1 MNNMALVR
9 FKQIENRLPEDLT
22 ISGSL
27 TVYGNATFIQTS
39 SIPALIV
46 SGTQEIVKSDITPT
60 TYSASIGIEN
70 LGKWADTGSN
80 QTIDLGDESY

>member
-1 MNNMALVR
+1 MHNMALIR
-9 FKQIENRLPEDLT
+9 FKQIENRMREDLV
-22 ISGSL
+22 ISGSI

-60 TYSASIGIEN
+60 TYSASIGIQN

>member
-1 MNNMALVR
+1 MALVR
-9 FKQIENRLPEDLT
+9 FKQIEKTISSNIT

-27 TVYGNATFIQTS
+27 SVYGNATFIQTS

-46 SGTQEIVKSDITPT
+46 SGTQEIVKSDITAT
-60 TYSASIGIEN
+60 TYSASIGIQN

-80 QTIDLGDESY
+80 QTIDLGDNSY

>member
-1 MNNMALVR
+1 MALVR
-9 FKQIENRLPEDLT
+9 FKQIENRLPEDFT

-46 SGTQEIVKSDITPT
+46 SGTQEIVKSDITAT

-80 QTIDLGDESY
+80 QTIDLGNESY

>member
-1 MNNMALVR
+1 MALIR
-9 FKQIENRLPEDLT
+9 FKQIEKTIIDDVV

-27 TVYGNATFIQTS
+27 SVYGNATFVQTS

-46 SGTQEIVKSDITPT
+46 SGTQQIVKSDITAT
-60 TYSASIGIEN
+60 TYSASLDIQN
-70 LGKWADTGSN
+70 LGAWADTGSN

>member
-1 MNNMALVR
+1 MALIR
-9 FKQIENRLPEDLT
+9 FKQIERLVPGDLT

-27 TVYGNATFIQTS
+27 SVYGNATFVQTS

-46 SGTQEIVKSDITPT
+46 SGTQEIVKSDITAT
-60 TYSASIGIEN
+60 TYSASLEIQN
-70 LGKWADTGSN
+70 LGTWADTGSN

>member
-1 MNNMALVR
+1 MALIR
-9 FKQIENRLPEDLT
+9 FKQIENFLTEDIS

-60 TYSASIGIEN
+60 TYSASIGIQN

-80 QTIDLGDESY
+80 QTIDLGNDSY

>member
-1 MNNMALVR
+1 MHKMALIR
-9 FKQIENRLPEDLT
+9 FKQIENRMREDLV
-22 ISGSL
+22 ISGSI

-46 SGTQEIVKSDITPT
+46 SGTQEIVKSDVTAT
-60 TYSASIGIEN
+60 TYSASIGIQN

>member
-9 FKQIENRLPEDLT
+9 FKQIENRIPEDLT

-27 TVYGNATFIQTS
+27 IVYGNATFIQTS

-46 SGTQEIVKSDITPT
+46 SGTQEIVKSDITAT

>member
-1 MNNMALVR
+1 MALIR
-9 FKQIENRLPEDLT
+9 FKQIENFLSEDIS

-46 SGTQEIVKSDITPT
+46 SGTQEIVKSDITAT
-60 TYSASIGIEN
+60 TYSASIGIQN

-80 QTIDLGDESY
+80 QTIDLGNDSY

>member
-1 MNNMALVR
+1 MALIR
-9 FKQIENRLPEDLT
+9 FKQIEKTISADIT

-27 TVYGNATFIQTS
+27 SVYGNATFIQTS
-39 SIPALIV
+39 SIPALVV
-46 SGTQEIVKSDITPT
+46 SGTQEIVKSNVTAT

-80 QTIDLGDESY
+80 QTIDLGDNSY

>member
-1 MNNMALVR
+1 MALVR
-9 FKQIENRLPEDLT
+9 FKQIEKTISSNIT

-27 TVYGNATFIQTS
+27 SVYGNATFIQTS

-46 SGTQEIVKSDITPT
+46 SGTQETVKSDITAT
-60 TYSASIGIEN
+60 TYSASIGIQN

-80 QTIDLGDESY
+80 QTIDLGDNSY

>member
-1 MNNMALVR
+1 MALVR
-9 FKQIENRLPEDLT
+9 FKQIENRIPEDLT

-27 TVYGNATFIQTS
+27 IVYGNATFIQTS

-46 SGTQEIVKSDITPT
+46 SGTQEIVKSDITAT

>member
-1 MNNMALVR
+1 MALIR
-9 FKQIENRLPEDLT
+9 FKQIENFLTEDIS

-46 SGTQEIVKSDITPT
+46 SGTQEIVKSDITAT
-60 TYSASIGIEN
+60 TYSASIGIQN